1 MTILFSNHNSI
12 NSFATAIEQFG
23 NHVCL
28 RDLELISPYAT
39 FDSYQVIP
47 LQNIYKNPSKQQ
59 SRKNGAKV
67 SDVSKLAMQIQ
78 SIGLEV
84 PILVLKTKAG
94 SFEVVSGHHRHQAFE
109 KLNSKHKGSYSA
121 IPAIVLK
128 PFRDKASE
136 RRTKAI
142 ENSKHRV
149 AQNHTDQ
156 DAILMLDECMSEG
169 FFPDPHNEK
178 KTKSKARKEL
188 ALTFNHFHTN
198 KRESIIKAWWQTTGF
213 HKVQEPQ
220 PSDVQGIVARI
231 AKLHGMT
238 QSASGV
244 MCSLTNRV
252 LFGSD
257 VAGTAHHT
265 FKKSLRE
272 FFFKSPKKMN
282 NLTGSIMVV
291 FKAKIGKTTEP
302 KDIAKQRKEFEK
314 WAKDWNDTFG
324 SKVGVLITDLVYPPQ
339 ILQAQSFKS
348 KAKTIPACPSTGITK
363 TWDSKTNTYI

>member
-1 MTILFSNHNSI
+1 
-12 NSFATAIEQFG
+12 
-23 NHVCL
+23 
-28 RDLELISPYAT
+28 
-39 FDSYQVIP
+39 
-47 LQNIYKNPSKQQ
+47 
-59 SRKNGAKV
+59 
-67 SDVSKLAMQIQ
+67 
-78 SIGLEV
+78 
-84 PILVLKTKAG
+84 
-94 SFEVVSGHHRHQAFE
+94 
-109 KLNSKHKGSYSA
+109 
-121 IPAIVLK
+121 
-128 PFRDKASE
+128 
-136 RRTKAI
+136 
-142 ENSKHRV
+142 
-149 AQNHTDQ
+149 
-156 DAILMLDECMSEG
+156 MLDECMSEG

-265 FKKSLRE
+265 FKKSLGE